1 MTFCLNTKI
10 ISPEKNISIN
20 NAVILLHGY
29 GGDRNDISAL
39 ILSWQRFLPNTIFLC
54 PDGHQPCEINPSG
67 FQWFD
72 LTKDDEEY
80 ILAESINAE
89 KKLNQFIE
97 EVKAKYKLKNYQICL
112 CGFSQGSMLSLNLG
126 LTNEESFSSIVGFS
140 GKIINKN
147 NLSKRLKSKTKI
159 LLLHGDQ
166 DEVVNPTNLL
176 EAKDFLVRN
185 NIPVETNMIK
195 NCGHHISVVA
205 SSLALKFIKK
215 NFKT

>member
-10 ISPEKNISIN
+10 IIPKKNISIN

-29 GGDRNDISAL
+29 GGDGNDISAL
-39 ILSWQRFLPNTIFLC
+39 TLSWRRFLPNTIFLC

-185 NIPVETNMIK
+185 NIPAETNMIK

>member
-29 GGDRNDISAL
+29 GGDGNDISTL
-39 ILSWQRFLPNTIFLC
+39 TLNWQRFLPNTIFLC
-54 PDGHQPCEINPSG
+54 PDAHQRCEINPSG

-72 LTKDDEEY
+72 LTKDDQEY
-80 ILAESINAE
+80 ILNESINAE
-89 KKLNQFIE
+89 RKVNQFIE
-97 EVKAKYKLKNYQICL
+97 EVKVQYKLKNHQISL
-112 CGFSQGSMLSLNLG
+112 CGFSQGSMLSINLG
-126 LTNEESFSSIVGFS
+126 LTNEENFSSIVSFS

-147 NLSKRLKSKTKI
+147 NLLTRIKSKTKT
-159 LLLHGDQ
+159 LLIHGEH

-185 NIPVETNMIK
+185 YIPVETNMIK
-195 NCGHHISVVA
+195 NCGHHISVEA
-205 SSLALKFIKK
+205 SSLALNFIKK
-215 NFKT
+215 NFKI

>member
-29 GGDRNDISAL
+29 GGDGNDISSL
-39 ILSWQRFLPNTIFLC
+39 TLYWQRFLPNSIFLC
-54 PDGHQPCEINPSG
+54 PNGHEPCEINPSG

-72 LTKDDEEY
+72 LTKEDQEY
-80 ILAESINAE
+80 ILEQSINAE

-97 EVKAKYKLKNYQICL
+97 EVKTEYKLKNYQICL
-112 CGFSQGSMLSLNLG
+112 CGFSQGSMLSINLG
-126 LTNEESFSSIVGFS
+126 LTNEESFSSIVSFS

-147 NLSKRLKSKTKI
+147 NLLNRIKSKTKI

-166 DEVVNPTNLL
+166 DEVVNPSNLL

-185 NIPVETNMIK
+185 NISVETNMIK
-195 NCGHHISVVA
+195 NCGHHISVEA
-205 SSLALKFIKK
+205 SSLALNFIKK
-215 NFKT
+215 NLKI